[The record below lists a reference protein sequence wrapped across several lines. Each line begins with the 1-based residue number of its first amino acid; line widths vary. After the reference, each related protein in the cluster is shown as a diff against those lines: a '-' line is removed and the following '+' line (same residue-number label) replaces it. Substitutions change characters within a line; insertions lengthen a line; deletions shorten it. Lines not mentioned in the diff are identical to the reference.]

1 MKKPEFTSGFATNL
15 ERYLDFKESIGVQRT
30 ARLGYLR
37 DFDRYC
43 TEHSSEAFDRPTVE
57 GWVASR
63 VSAHPDAKRNW
74 MSYIRDFGRW
84 LRINADGNAY
94 VLSEQW
100 KAPTIRP
107 QPYLLTREEI
117 ARFFQEAAKAEAP
130 FPWNYQGLAFF
141 ALMHSCGLRTC
152 EVRRL
157 APDDV
162 NLADGYI
169 DVHWSKGNRSRRLPL
184 TEQVLEIL
192 AACDQ
197 ALVRPFGQ
205 TRTTFFVSTTGVQVS
220 ANRVG
225 TEFRRIWDSA
235 GLPQPPEGKRPTPY
249 SFRHHFA
256 YANIERW
263 MADGVDVN
271 AMLPYLARYM
281 GHASLAST
289 YYYIHTSPDFMDGYA
304 EARGDTR
311 ELLPKVGFE

>member
-1 MKKPEFTSGFATNL
+1 MKPTEFTSGFATKL
-15 ERYLDFKESIGVQRT
+15 ERYLAFKESTGRQR
-30 ARLGYLR
+30 ASRLPYLR

-43 TEHSSEAFDRPTVE
+43 TEHGAEEFDRATVE
-57 GWVASR
+57 GWVSSR
-63 VSAHPDAKRNW
+63 VSAHPGAQRNW

-84 LRINADGNAY
+84 LRINGEENAY

-100 KAPTIRP
+100 RARTVRP

-130 FPWNYQGLAFF
+130 FPWNCQSLAFF
-141 ALMHSCGLRTC
+141 ALMHSCGMRTC

-162 NLADGYI
+162 KLADGYI
-169 DVHWSKGNRSRRLPL
+169 DVCWSKGNRSRRLPL

-205 TRTTFFVSTTGVQVS
+205 TRTTFFVSTTGTQVS
-220 ANRVG
+220 ANGVG
-225 TEFRRIWDSA
+225 AVFSRIWAKA
-235 GLPQPPEGKRPTPY
+235 GLPQPPEGERPTPY
-249 SFRHHFA
+249 AFRHHFA

-271 AMLPYLARYM
+271 TMLPYLARYM
-281 GHASLAST
+281 GHASLNST

-304 EARGDTR
+304 AATR
-311 ELLPKVGFE
+311 DASGMLPKVGFE